1 MIKLNPQEYEFTF
14 ARSSGPGGQNV
25 NKLNTQAILTWDM
38 KNSSSLKDDVKERF
52 NENYKRFVSDEGMVT
67 VSSDR
72 HRSQKRN
79 KDDCVQKLHAM
90 LNSVRLPP
98 KKRKATRP
106 SRSSIRRNAQ
116 KNKRHSEK
124 KKLRKKVF

>member
-1 MIKLNPQEYEFTF
+1 MIKLKPKEYDFTF
-14 ARSSGPGGQNV
+14 AKSSGSGGQNV

-38 KNSSSLKDDVKERF
+38 KNSTAVKEEVKERF
-52 NENYKRFVSDEGMVT
+52 RANYKRFVTEEDKVVVQSE
-67 VSSDR
+67 R

-98 KKRKATRP
+98 KKRKPTRP
-106 SRSSIRRNAQ
+106 SRSSIRKNAQ

-124 KKLRKKVF
+124 KRLRKKVF